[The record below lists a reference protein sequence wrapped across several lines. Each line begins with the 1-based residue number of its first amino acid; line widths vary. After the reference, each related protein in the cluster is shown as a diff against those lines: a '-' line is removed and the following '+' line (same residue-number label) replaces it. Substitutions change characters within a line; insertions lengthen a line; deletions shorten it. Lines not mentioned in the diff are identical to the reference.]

1 MPWHDFDVDLPIE
14 YVHIQAE
21 TLYEIK
27 YAIDQLIMKL
37 FAIKTNLMEI

>member
-1 MPWHDFDVDLPIE
+1 MSWYGFENSMPKDFWNFE
-14 YVHIQAE
+14 AE